1 MIDLI
6 GARAST
12 LAELCQ
18 THRVTRLSL
27 FGSALRADFDP
38 ARSDL
43 DFAVEFAAMTPSEHA
58 AAYFGLAEDL
68 ERLFGRPVDLVEIR
82 AVRNPY
88 RRREIEKHQE
98 TVYAAA

>member
-6 GARAST
+6 NARTSS
-12 LAELCQ
+12 LAELCR
-18 THRVTRLSL
+18 THRVSRLSL
-27 FGSALRADFDP
+27 FGSALRADFDL

-68 ERLFGRPVDLVEIR
+68 ERLFGRPVDLIETR

-88 RRREIEKHQE
+88 RRREIEEHQA
-98 TVYAAA
+98 TIYAAA